1 MFWTSQNIWTLTLQR
16 NIRKGT
22 LCMYFNSKICY
33 DKQVW
38 QLHVCTKNQLVFEIW
53 ILKAYTGAYVFLKLF
68 IQSFKFKKRVTAC
81 ATKSIL
87 EVMLKKLLQLKY
99 ISFNYVFQSVRQC
112 HLDQSFQ
119 IAGTN
124 CHNTLYIINFQKI
137 GLAQVNF
144 SWKWHFSWLNR

>member
-1 MFWTSQNIWTLTLQR
+1 MFKTIYSILQ
-16 NIRKGT
+16 
-22 LCMYFNSKICY
+22 
-33 DKQVW
+33 
-38 QLHVCTKNQLVFEIW
+38 
-53 ILKAYTGAYVFLKLF
+53 
-68 IQSFKFKKRVTAC
+68 IQKRVTAC
-81 ATKSIL
+81 TTKSIL

-144 SWKWHFSWLNR
+144 HESDIFLGLTDKNLCHSHENQLV

>member
-1 MFWTSQNIWTLTLQR
+1 M
-16 NIRKGT
+16 
-22 LCMYFNSKICY
+22 
-33 DKQVW
+33 
-38 QLHVCTKNQLVFEIW
+38 HVCTKNQLVFEIW

-119 IAGTN
+119 IDIFVLPSLLQNPWVRKSALKVKKCC
-124 CHNTLYIINFQKI
+124 CHSEVWWWNVTRICFQVKGLTYRSLKIINSLVFI
-137 GLAQVNF
+137 LFMLPSV
-144 SWKWHFSWLNR
+144 